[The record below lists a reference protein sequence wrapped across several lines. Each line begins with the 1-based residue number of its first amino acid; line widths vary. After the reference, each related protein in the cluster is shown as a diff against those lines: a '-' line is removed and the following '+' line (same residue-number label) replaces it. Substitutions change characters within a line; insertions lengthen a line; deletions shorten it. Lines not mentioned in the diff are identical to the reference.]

1 MNININKHHIRS
13 RLAALG
19 LALLLAACAAPVTRV
34 EVGEATVGKR
44 LAVKVD
50 AAWNQFGGG
59 LTNGVPT
66 WTMEGITI
74 DALSFYTD
82 IKDGQTFGPS
92 NTPKGRQPV
101 IFKASMQP
109 ADIVA
114 MFQSLQTQDGSSF
127 QLDKLEPAEFLGGQ
141 GFRFEYSTV
150 RKVDEVPLKGVAYG
164 RVRDGELFLVSYSAP
179 RLVFFPR
186 YQPRVEALIKSVSLR
201 S

>member
-1 MNININKHHIRS
+1 MHKNIRR
-13 RLAALG
+13 RLAILS
-19 LALLLAACAAPVTRV
+19 LSLLLAACAAPVSRV
-34 EVGEATVGKR
+34 EVGEVAIGKR
-44 LAVKVD
+44 MTVKVD

-59 LTNGVPT
+59 LTAGVPT

-74 DALSFYTD
+74 DALRFYTD

-92 NTPKGRQPV
+92 NPPKGRQPL

-109 ADIVA
+109 ADIVG

-127 QLDKLEPAEFLGGQ
+127 ALDKLEPTDFLGGT

-150 RKVDEVPLKGVAYG
+150 RKVDEVPLRGVAYA

-186 YQPRVEALIKSVSLR
+186 YQPRVENLIKSVSLR
-201 S
+201 G

>member
-1 MNININKHHIRS
+1 MNNTNIRG
-13 RLAALG
+13 RLAAVS

-34 EVGEATVGKR
+34 EVGETTVGKR

-50 AAWNQFGGG
+50 AAWNQFSGG
-59 LTNGVPT
+59 LTGGVPT

-127 QLDKLEPAEFLGGQ
+127 MLDKLEPAPFLDGQ

-164 RVRDGELFLVSYSAP
+164 RVRGGELFLVSYSAP

-186 YQPRVEALIKSVSLR
+186 HQPRVEALIKSVSLR

>member
-1 MNININKHHIRS
+1 M
-13 RLAALG
+13 
-19 LALLLAACAAPVTRV
+19 
-34 EVGEATVGKR
+34 
-44 LAVKVD
+44 
-50 AAWNQFGGG
+50 
-59 LTNGVPT
+59 
-66 WTMEGITI
+66 
-74 DALSFYTD
+74 SFYTD

-127 QLDKLEPAEFLGGQ
+127 TLDKLEPAAFLDGQ

-164 RVRDGELFLVSYSAP
+164 RVRGGELFLVSYSAP

-186 YQPRVEALIKSVSLR
+186 HQPRVEALIKSVSLR

>member
-1 MNININKHHIRS
+1 MKNNNIRA
-13 RLAALG
+13 RLAVLTVS
-19 LALLLAACAAPVTRV
+19 LLLAACAAPVSRV
-34 EVGEATVGKR
+34 EVGETTVGKR
-44 LAVKVD
+44 MAVKVD

-59 LTNGVPT
+59 LTAGVPT

-74 DALSFYTD
+74 DALRFYTD

-92 NTPKGRQPV
+92 NPPKGRQPLV
-101 IFKASMQP
+101 FKASMQP

-127 QLDKLEPAEFLGGQ
+127 ALDKLEPAEFLGGT
-141 GFRFEYSTV
+141 GFRFEYSAV

-186 YQPRVEALIKSVSLR
+186 YQPRVESLIKSVSLKG
-201 S
+201 

>member
-1 MNININKHHIRS
+1 MHKNIRQ
-13 RLAALG
+13 RLATLS
-19 LALLLAACAAPVTRV
+19 LSLLLAACAAPVSRV
-34 EVGEATVGKR
+34 EVGEVTIGKR

-59 LTNGVPT
+59 LTAGVPT

-74 DALSFYTD
+74 DALRFYTD

-92 NTPKGRQPV
+92 NPPKGRQPL
-101 IFKASMQP
+101 IFKASMQT

-127 QLDKLEPAEFLGGQ
+127 TLDKLEPADFLGGA

-150 RKVDEVPLKGVAYG
+150 RKLDEVPLKGVAYG

-186 YQPRVEALIKSVSLR
+186 YQPRVETLIKGVSLR
-201 S
+201 G

>member
-1 MNININKHHIRS
+1 MKNNSIRA
-13 RLAALG
+13 RLAAVTVS
-19 LALLLAACAAPVTRV
+19 LLLAACAAPVSRV
-34 EVGEATVGKR
+34 EVGETTVGKR

-59 LTNGVPT
+59 LTAGVPT
-66 WTMEGITI
+66 WTMEGVTI
-74 DALSFYTD
+74 DALRFYTD

-92 NTPKGRQPV
+92 NPPKGRQPL

-127 QLDKLEPAEFLGGQ
+127 ALDKLEPAEFLGGT

-186 YQPRVEALIKSVSLR
+186 YQPRVESLIKSVSLKG
-201 S
+201 

>member
-1 MNININKHHIRS
+1 MNNNPFRG
-13 RLAALG
+13 RLAALS

-59 LTNGVPT
+59 LTGGVPT
-66 WTMEGITI
+66 WTMEGITV
-74 DALSFYTD
+74 DALRFYTD
-82 IKDGQTFGPS
+82 IKDGQTFGPA
-92 NTPKGRQPV
+92 NPPKGRQPL

-127 QLDKLEPAEFLGGQ
+127 VLDKLEPAQFLGGQ

-179 RLVFFPR
+179 RMAFFPR
-186 YQPRVEALIKSVSLR
+186 YQSRAEGLIRSISLR

>member
-1 MNININKHHIRS
+1 MNKNNIRT
-13 RLAALG
+13 RLAAL
-19 LALLLAACAAPVTRV
+19 AVSLLLAACATPVSRV
-34 EVGEATVGKR
+34 EVGEVMIGKR

-59 LTNGVPT
+59 LTAGIPT

-74 DALSFYTD
+74 DALRFYTD

-92 NTPKGRQPV
+92 NPPKGRQPL
-101 IFKASMQP
+101 IFKATMQP

-141 GFRFEYSTV
+141 GFRFEYSSV
-150 RKVDEVPLKGVAYG
+150 RKIDEVPLRGVAYG

-186 YQPRVEALIKSVSLR
+186 YQPRVESLIKSVSLR
-201 S
+201 G